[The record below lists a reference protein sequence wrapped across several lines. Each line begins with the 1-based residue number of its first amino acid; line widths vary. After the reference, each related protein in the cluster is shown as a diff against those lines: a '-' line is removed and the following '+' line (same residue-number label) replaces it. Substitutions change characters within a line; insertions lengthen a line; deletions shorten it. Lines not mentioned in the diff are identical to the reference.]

1 MIIHGIKKCKV
12 GNLIRVLDNG
22 NLCYNS
28 QGTPL
33 AGKLKAILPA
43 NVAPIAEKMSE
54 YLKED
59 SLYPKTRPF
68 KKDRLIIQLET
79 GQYMII
85 PIPLNG
91 HQIEK
96 VTKENLGKNLNKL
109 I

>member
-28 QGTPL
+28 QGIPL

-43 NVAPIAEKMSE
+43 NVAPSVEKMSE
-54 YLKED
+54 YLKGD

-96 VTKENLGKNLNKL
+96 VTKPRKPRKKSK
-109 I
+109 